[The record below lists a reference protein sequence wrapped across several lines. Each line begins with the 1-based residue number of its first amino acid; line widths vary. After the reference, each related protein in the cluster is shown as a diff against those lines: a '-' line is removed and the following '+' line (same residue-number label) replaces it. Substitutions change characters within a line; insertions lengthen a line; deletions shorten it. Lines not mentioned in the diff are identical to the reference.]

1 MTDTGDRFP
10 VVLMAALPVLVIRF
24 GLTFLRFQSRR
35 KRGVRRFRD
44 ALKAGGM
51 PRREAALLA
60 RSYHEAG
67 SLREMLRG
75 SLP

>member
-1 MTDTGDRFP
+1 MSDTGDRFP
-10 VVLMAALPVLVIRF
+10 VVLMATLPRLAMNL
-24 GLTFLRFQSRR
+24 GLTFLRFQSHR

-44 ALKAGGM
+44 ALEAGGM
-51 PRREAALLA
+51 PHREAALLA

-75 SLP
+75 SSP